1 MGNVPPR
8 LGGVRVYEKNTH
20 DDEVVID
27 LDLMYSG
34 DGSLAFSLQ
43 SMRCEI
49 KKVSVRSTVRVI
61 LRPIMSSLP
70 FIGGVEV
77 MLLEMPDFSYSFGG
91 LANAA
96 DLPGLNVT
104 IKAALDKVIRQSLV
118 WPNRLSYQFPFDEV
132 EILTTRSLWI
142 YNSQTIN
149 LGSNLLSTI
158 PYMIL

>member
-1 MGNVPPR
+1 
-8 LGGVRVYEKNTH
+8 
-20 DDEVVID
+20 
-27 LDLMYSG
+27 
-34 DGSLAFSLQ
+34 
-43 SMRCEI
+43 
-49 KKVSVRSTVRVI
+49 
-61 LRPIMSSLP
+61 
-70 FIGGVEV
+70 

-104 IKAALDKVIRQSLV
+104 IKAALDKVAKANVDKMFELNHYKVIRQSLV

-149 LGSNLLSTI
+149 LGSILLSAI
-158 PYMIL
+158 PFMIL